1 MGIRDRPTS
10 PRSPWQN
17 GYAERLIGSS
27 RDDRIPNPSPFSDCD
42 LVVCYGAAKLTDK
55 HLASKVHRVDDEI
68 IGWLKR
74 RETKPRGLRGQDIE
88 QNHLI

>member
-1 MGIRDRPTS
+1 MTES
-10 PRSPWQN
+10 
-17 GYAERLIGSS
+17 
-27 RDDRIPNPSPFSDCD
+27 RIPARFPIAISLS
-42 LVVCYGAAKLTDK
+42 VTVQKLTDK